1 MAATVIPFRR
11 KSDNATDPERLRIEK
26 AFEILYLAKKASTVQ
41 ADKYAIKPWF
51 TFHGYIIPKEEDVL
65 RYIDHAREKLNH
77 TNRTIKTALI
87 RLRKGFETFDVADH
101 FTKGLTL
108 VKTSHFPEK
117 RNITAIPFDKVMRL
131 VECPGKSAQ
140 GLRDAAH
147 IALMLGGGL
156 RITEAL
162 TLTVARIRTT
172 EKGALYVRLDRTK
185 KGTPAEQAIAPS
197 FAQYV
202 YKYLERRLK
211 EGAKP
216 DDVFLTS
223 YNDKGK
229 PTNTQRNRRN
239 ATRSFQAYA
248 KKCGIDKISPHSC
261 RATAIT
267 KLLHDNKTYRE
278 VQEFSRHSSVQ
289 MVERYDKRYFG
300 VDDSPAQDL
309 SFEKKKDSI

>member
-1 MAATVIPFRR
+1 MAATVIPFR
-11 KSDNATDPERLRIEK
+11 KKGADPNQERIER
-26 AFEILYLAKKASTVQ
+26 AFEILFLAKKASTVQ

-51 TFHGYIIPKEEDVL
+51 TFHGYVIPKEEDVL
-65 RYIDHAREKLNH
+65 RYIDHAREDLNH

-87 RLRKGFETFDVADH
+87 RLRRGFESFGVAEH
-101 FTKGLTL
+101 FTKAIAL

-117 RNITAIPFDKVMRL
+117 RRICAIPFDKVMEL
-131 VECPGKSAQ
+131 VTSPNNSPQ
-140 GLRDAAH
+140 GLRDRAH
-147 IALMLGGGL
+147 MALMIGGGL
-156 RITEAL
+156 RISEAL
-162 TLTVARIRTT
+162 KLTIEHVRTS
-172 EKGALYVRLDRTK
+172 EKGCLYVCLETTK
-185 KGTPAEQAIAPS
+185 KGTPAEQAIAPT
-197 FAQYV
+197 FAKFV
-202 YKYLERRLK
+202 LEYLNKRIK
-211 EGAKP
+211 EGAKAG
-216 DDVFLTS
+216 DIFLTS
-223 YNDKGK
+223 YDEEGK

-248 KKCGIDKISPHSC
+248 KKCGLNGISPHSC

-289 MVERYDKRYFG
+289 MVEIYDKRYFG